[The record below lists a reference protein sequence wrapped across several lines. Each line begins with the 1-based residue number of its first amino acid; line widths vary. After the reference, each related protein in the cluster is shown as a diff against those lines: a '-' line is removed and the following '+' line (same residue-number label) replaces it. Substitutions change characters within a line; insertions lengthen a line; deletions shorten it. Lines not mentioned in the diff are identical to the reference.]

1 MSGGG
6 INAHWLMHYRVVT
19 LVNQCRRLIR
29 DEFGARLSL
38 TDPDLRESLGAYA
51 ERSASGELKRLMAR
65 INEEAGEPEHK
76 PETEAAPDTAA
87 RPPRRMYRGRPLPE
101 PETPPAAGP
110 DDGPTSDKPV
120 IYRGRRVR

>member
-38 TDPDLRESLGAYA
+38 TDPDLREELEAYA
-51 ERSASGELKRLMAR
+51 ERSASAELKRLMAR
-65 INEEAGEPEHK
+65 IDEEAGEPE
-76 PETEAAPDTAA
+76 AAPEPVA
-87 RPPRRMYRGRPLPE
+87 RPARRMYRGQPLPD
-101 PETPPAAGP
+101 PEAPASGKSETAP
-110 DDGPTSDKPV
+110 ASDKPV

>member
-1 MSGGG
+1 M
-6 INAHWLMHYRVVT
+6 MHYRVVT

-38 TDPDLRESLGAYA
+38 TDPDLRESLGPTQNAA
-51 ERSASGELKRLMAR
+51 PRELKRLMAR

-87 RPPRRMYRGRPLPE
+87 RPPRRMYRGSRCRSRKRRRRRGR
-101 PETPPAAGP
+101 TTAPPA
-110 DDGPTSDKPV
+110 TS
-120 IYRGRRVR
+120 R